1 MSRVLNEPTAAA
13 LAYGYG
19 KDKSEQIAVYDFGG
33 GTFDITL
40 LSLSKTAFR
49 VRATAGDMFLGGDDL
64 DGAIA
69 NVIAGAL
76 LKRHHYD
83 ARNHAHVFDQLRAAA
98 EQIKIDLTTK
108 DEVSVDL
115 EEVLRVIGGK
125 SIRFTFAMKRKE
137 LDPLIEPFVG
147 RTLEV
152 CERAL
157 ARVQASPR
165 DFHGVVLVGGS
176 TRLPLVRQRVAESLG
191 ARLQKG

>member
-108 DEVSVDL
+108 DE
-115 EEVLRVIGGK
+115 
-125 SIRFTFAMKRKE
+125 
-137 LDPLIEPFVG
+137 
-147 RTLEV
+147 
-152 CERAL
+152 
-157 ARVQASPR
+157 
-165 DFHGVVLVGGS
+165 GVEIQSGH
-176 TRLPLVRQRVAESLG
+176 
-191 ARLQKG
+191 